1 MCGVALLP
9 QGDITGTDKPVL
21 RGKLVLQ
28 QAVHCETWK
37 PEEGGGAVELMTL
50 SYRDLSGVHGFC
62 LAIEGGCWLVQ
73 ECEVLLFPP
82 LFFPF
87 FIAPS
92 SCPTPPSLLHFPPSL
107 CLYPPMKVHI
117 SVSRCMHA
125 KFWEYKCTSWR
136 VDTPPISIQVCI
148 YLHTYVFTY
157 IHKYIHTYIHTYIHA
172 YI

>member
-21 RGKLVLQ
+21 RGKMVLQ

-82 LFFPF
+82 LFSPF
-87 FIAPS
+87 FYCAPR
-92 SCPTPPSLLHFPPSL
+92 SCPTPLPPSFISL
-107 CLYPPMKVHI
+107 PP
-117 SVSRCMHA
+117 
-125 KFWEYKCTSWR
+125 
-136 VDTPPISIQVCI
+136 
-148 YLHTYVFTY
+148 YVY
-157 IHKYIHTYIHTYIHA
+157 IHL
-172 YI
+172 

>member
-21 RGKLVLQ
+21 RGKMVLQ

-82 LFFPF
+82 LFLF
-87 FIAPS
+87 FFTVPRLLVQHLSLSPS
-92 SCPTPPSLLHFPPSL
+92 FASL
-107 CLYPPMKVHI
+107 PMSI
-117 SVSRCMHA
+117 STYESTYQRERMHA
-125 KFWEYKCTSWR
+125 C
-136 VDTPPISIQVCI
+136 QV
-148 YLHTYVFTY
+148 L
-157 IHKYIHTYIHTYIHA
+157 
-172 YI
+172 